1 MAYSEQTFTNLG
13 GVQAPDPSLSETFA
27 GGNFDAFKI
36 SDQTNQLLNQVSREA
51 QAKRENEVK
60 QFNANLQTQ
69 LVKASEIQEG
79 LNPQDYEVAQT
90 KSKDAIKYL
99 YDNMEILSGKS
110 PEKQRKFN
118 EMLVDIS
125 TFAQLSKG
133 TKKVEDTYNEF
144 IKKDA
149 DWSNPVNTYYL
160 EEYRKGTPQEKA
172 QKAFTPIKNPINDFQ
187 TLVVPKLQANAPTET
202 RTEVD
207 PNDAGK
213 LIVYQDKVFD
223 ENVYVSAF
231 KNYNGQYLTEEWK
244 VRKAQGDTNIPDT
257 PEEYIKVRA
266 LETFVP
272 KITSKSSVTNNVS
285 YVEGKKNERNQASIE
300 GREAEGAAN
309 RATRLQVARER
320 ASIKNPSYELVAD
333 GEYKIDRMLESKKPI
348 EGVDVV
354 KKVYPNVSAVYRID
368 TDVPPEISNK
378 LYSSKNSEDYGVLY
392 EVVPKSGAPYY
403 LKATTINLDS
413 KGRKLPEGAAKA
425 DIASVSVVPDTSTK
439 FSKDALLENV
449 VGSSQKGKAQLEEYR
464 KANKEVKTI
473 ESESDN
479 KGAYRGVNEMFYTP
493 IGITVDRGVER
504 KGTLSNPKEAAQ
516 HNDHVHLAFDNSDV
530 AVEIMDEAKRR
541 GLSVR
546 GNPYAGKNTH
556 SKNTSLGRASAHGL
570 SFGNGV
576 GKGADIGH
584 DNTDKERKDF
594 FMWVQENY
602 GGGKSAP
609 TTTVAETTQSE
620 NYVDE
625 FGATNLRNDGTN
637 KGNGFFGVL
646 KMKDGS
652 NKDATEISIGVEIDG
667 KETEIPTLVPTLSE
681 EEKDWLLKGGNPL
694 DKSEIAE
701 SITIKAIAH
710 AEQRIK
716 EGKSPFNDT
725 PPSTNKTQTTKGKF
739 KFNPK
744 TGKLELQ

>member
-1 MAYSEQTFTNLG
+1 MAYGEQIFTNLG
-13 GVQAPDPSLSETFA
+13 AVQAPDASQSTAFA
-27 GGNFDAFKI
+27 GSTPFTF
-36 SDQTNQLLNQVSREA
+36 SESTNQLLNQVTQQAVKRRED
-51 QAKRENEVK
+51 EVK
-60 QFNANLQTQ
+60 MYNDNLQAA
-69 LVKASEIQEG
+69 LSKASNIAEG
-79 LNPQDYEVAQT
+79 LSAQDYDEA
-90 KSKDAIKYL
+90 KSKSKKAIKYI
-99 YDNMEILSGKS
+99 YDNPQILLGKD
-110 PEKQRKFN
+110 PEKSNEFN
-118 EMLVDIS
+118 NMLVDIAS
-125 TFAQLSKG
+125 YTQLSKA
-133 TKKVEDTYNEF
+133 TKKIEDNYNDL
-144 IKKDA
+144 IKKDS
-149 DWSNPVNTYYL
+149 DWNNEVNNYYL
-160 EEYRKGTPQEKA
+160 QQYRNTTDPNERSKN
-172 QKAFTPIKNPINDFQ
+172 AFTPIKNPMNDFNNV
-187 TLVVPKLQANAPTET
+187 TYPKIVASSE
-202 RTEVD
+202 TEVDSFPD
-207 PNDAGK
+207 PNDAGT
-213 LIVYQDKVFD
+213 LIINQKKKIDKNVFS
-223 ENVYVSAF
+223 EAF
-231 KNYNGQYLTEEWK
+231 KRDNGMYLTEEW
-244 VRKAQGDTNIPDT
+244 NIHPEIHGEYPT
-257 PEEYIKVRA
+257 PELYIQSKIEKVYKP
-266 LETFVP
+266 EFVT
-272 KITSKSSVTNNVS
+272 TSKTKNL
-285 YVEGKKNERNQASIE
+285 VEYQEAQKNARNEASIE
-300 GREAEGAAN
+300 GRATEGAAN

-439 FSKDALLENV
+439 FSKDALLEYV

-464 KANKEVKTI
+464 KANNEVKTI

-584 DNTDKERKDF
+584 ENTDKERRDF
-594 FMWVQENY
+594 FVWVQENY

-609 TTTVAETTQSE
+609 STTVTTTPTKKRKVIINA
-620 NYVDE
+620 
-625 FGATNLRNDGTN
+625 DGTT
-637 KGNGFFGVL
+637 
-646 KMKDGS
+646 S
-652 NKDATEISIGVEIDG
+652 
-667 KETEIPTLVPTLSE
+667 
-681 EEKDWLLKGGNPL
+681 
-694 DKSEIAE
+694 
-701 SITIKAIAH
+701 
-710 AEQRIK
+710 
-716 EGKSPFNDT
+716 
-725 PPSTNKTQTTKGKF
+725 F
-739 KFNPK
+739 K
-744 TGKLELQ
+744 